1 MEAEDFSCKML
12 VLASLELEIADWGAV
27 LFIFSKCKRSRLPVE
42 IFVTVVAGY
51 WAT

>member
-27 LFIFSKCKRSRLPVE
+27 LFSR
-42 IFVTVVAGY
+42 
-51 WAT
+51 